1 MKKDI
6 YPDVRI
12 EIISEGLTK
21 KILESSESPAPV
33 VYGEEQPEGK
43 NLPNVGIKGKNKE
56 LQSVLETSNKKPTY
70 TGLVKEAVLELRKDN
85 QNKYAVGSDKREL
98 TAPGAMTGPDFGA
111 QRKRK
116 NTPTIYRG
124 TGFRGRET
132 DAPLMDED
140 RPQDFMRRR
149 GTPIAPQASTSKRG
163 LSADFVDRGDQALSR
178 AGFSTG
184 TTRESTT
191 VQGGKIGDIQPAL
204 TEAGFGR
211 GASQEAKQSIPMRT
225 VADKSKKE
233 SARMRGPSSIGSG
246 RLEEAMVKEAI
257 FELRKQPEGQ
267 YGQFQPGG
275 VPKKTKDEAAAKRIA
290 STIGTTSPQ
299 SAALQS
305 APTSESKKYSTELT
319 GQTAGVPQKKTTT
332 ETVENVRGTMTG
344 TPDETAPGMPG
355 AGGVRRL
362 YSVESKPKGFDSTD
376 VSQIAATSG
385 AGRKGIQARA
395 DFDPAD
401 IGSMGAPTRAATS
414 AEVAEREKG
423 KDTGAPTETTKL
435 VGRPDVDEDVI
446 EGRSSGT
453 LPPDTSNENLVVGGP
468 DDGGLKGEDD
478 KINTAATSATATG
491 FTPTKD
497 RPAIPETEQTI
508 KNNRAG
514 TPAPLINSS
523 GYYSAVVQ
531 IGELTAEN
539 ATAEQRNLALKNYGV
554 KSLSEFLDL
563 YKAVTP
569 KSITAKPK
577 ANVTGVNMS
586 STVVSGAGTMQKGK
600 IKAERSVPART
611 RPKKRVPKLI
621 KSERPAMDNTLKYII
636 KEALEEFK
644 LDKAALE
651 KQKAPSTFSS
661 KRQAYRG

>member
-1 MKKDI
+1 
-6 YPDVRI
+6 
-12 EIISEGLTK
+12 
-21 KILESSESPAPV
+21 
-33 VYGEEQPEGK
+33 
-43 NLPNVGIKGKNKE
+43 
-56 LQSVLETSNKKPTY
+56 
-70 TGLVKEAVLELRKDN
+70 
-85 QNKYAVGSDKREL
+85 
-98 TAPGAMTGPDFGA
+98 
-111 QRKRK
+111 
-116 NTPTIYRG
+116 
-124 TGFRGRET
+124 
-132 DAPLMDED
+132 
-140 RPQDFMRRR
+140 
-149 GTPIAPQASTSKRG
+149 
-163 LSADFVDRGDQALSR
+163 
-178 AGFSTG
+178 
-184 TTRESTT
+184 
-191 VQGGKIGDIQPAL
+191 
-204 TEAGFGR
+204 
-211 GASQEAKQSIPMRT
+211 
-225 VADKSKKE
+225 
-233 SARMRGPSSIGSG
+233 MRGPSSIGSG

-423 KDTGAPTETTKL
+423 KDTGPAAPTETTKL

-621 KSERPAMDNTLKYII
+621 KSERPAMDNTLRYII
-636 KEALEEFK
+636 KEAIEEMQIE
-644 LDKAALE
+644 KAPKKGRNLPSKGRQFSQTDADTGRGATSFIQERKKSRDMGSRLGPQRKETGKATGGSAEGYRGYISNMAKQALIKKGMVWDVRNHNWVSIE
-651 KQKAPSTFSS
+651 KQESDVDTFSS
-661 KRQAYRG
+661 RRLNYSDPSKPDTRMSDTGPDEYGDSSKYIPTPMRDVGPQKINRPKLNRRPEVYRGE